1 MYKEQDA
8 QERWNKVTTLL
19 VQILQ
24 DEEELKK
31 VQSMPKE
38 EYHAYLLD
46 SGFIEEEIRLII
58 QDLAKIASVRRFPWW
73 LY

>member
-1 MYKEQDA
+1 MNKEQYT

-19 VQILQ
+19 VQILE

-31 VQSMPKE
+31 VQSMSKE
-38 EYHAYLLD
+38 EYHGYMLD
-46 SGFIEEEIRLII
+46 SGFLEDEIRLII
-58 QDLAKIASVRRFPWW
+58 QDLAKIASVGRFPWW